1 MNKISERVI
10 RQSESVRTALERLNY
25 ISDTYIR
32 DPLGLFV
39 LDNDDRCIGTLTDG
53 DIRRN
58 LLTGKGIDE
67 PVTSFMNCNFQY
79 LQHGQFNADQVH
91 KLYEANYKL
100 VPILDDEK
108 RLIRIIDFTKKK
120 SVLPIDAVIMAGG
133 EGRRLRPL
141 TQDIPKP
148 LLKVGSKPI
157 IEHNIDRLNKYGIDK
172 IHISV
177 RYLGQQI
184 IDYLG
189 DGSQKDMNI
198 DYVVEDEP
206 LGTMGSISLFD
217 GFEHD
222 YILLMNSDLLTTVEY
237 DKFFQEFIKS
247 GADMAVGSVPYEV
260 KVPFA
265 VLHMN
270 GEKIVSC
277 KEKPEYT
284 YYSNA
289 GIYLL
294 KKELLNDVKRGE
306 RLDTTDFIANLI
318 DGGGNVIYYPILGY
332 WTDIGQL
339 EDFNKVQK
347 DIKLLEL

>member
-1 MNKISERVI
+1 MSNIVERVI
-10 RQSESVRTALERLNY
+10 LQHESVRTALERLNF
-25 ISDTYIR
+25 ISDNYVK

-39 LDNDDRCIGTLTDG
+39 IDKENRCIGTLTDG

-58 LLTGKGIDE
+58 LLTGKNIDDSVE
-67 PVTSFMNCNFQY
+67 HFMNRRFQY
-79 LQHGQFNADQVH
+79 LQDGDYDIERVRE
-91 KLYEANYKL
+91 LYEANYKL
-100 VPILDDEK
+100 VPVLDMDN
-108 RLIRIIDFTKKK
+108 RLIKIIDFTKKK
-120 SVLPIDAVIMAGG
+120 SVLPVDAVIMAGG

-141 TQDIPKP
+141 TEDTPKP
-148 LLKVGSKPI
+148 LLKVGNKPI
-157 IEHNIDRLNKYGIDK
+157 IERNLDRLSKYGIDN

-189 DGSQKDMNI
+189 DGGRWDMNI
-198 DYVVEDEP
+198 DYVIEDEP
-206 LGTMGSISLFD
+206 LGTMGALSLID
-217 GFEHD
+217 KFEYDH
-222 YILLMNSDLLTTVEY
+222 ILLMNSDLLTTVEY
-237 DKFFQEFIKS
+237 DNFFQEFIRS
-247 GADMAVGSVPYEV
+247 GADMAVGSVPFEV

-294 KKELLNDVKRGE
+294 KKEVLSELRKGE
-306 RLDTTDFIANLI
+306 RLDATEFIANFI
-318 DGGGNVIYYPILGY
+318 DKGGNVIYYPILGY
-332 WTDIGQL
+332 WTDIGQI
-339 EDFNKVQK
+339 EDFDKVQK

>member
-1 MNKISERVI
+1 MSKVDERVI
-10 RQSESVRTALERLNY
+10 DRNESVRSALKRLNF
-25 ISDTYIR
+25 ISDTYVK

-39 LDNDDRCIGTLTDG
+39 ADEDGRCIGTLTDG

-58 LLTGKGIDE
+58 LLTGKDIDD
-67 PVTSFMNCNFQY
+67 PVVNFMNSNFRY
-79 LQHGQFNADQVH
+79 LRH
-91 KLYEANYKL
+91 KDFDPDYVRELYEANYKL
-100 VPILDDEK
+100 IPVLDDDN
-108 RLIRIIDFTKKK
+108 RLVKVIDFTKKK
-120 SVLPIDAVIMAGG
+120 SVLPVDAVLMAGG
-133 EGRRLRPL
+133 EGQRLRPL
-141 TQDIPKP
+141 TETIPKP
-148 LLKVGSKPI
+148 LLKVGNKPI
-157 IEHNIDRLNKYGIDK
+157 IEHNIDRLNKYGIEN

-177 RYLGQQI
+177 RYLGEQI
-184 IDYLG
+184 INYFG
-189 DGSQKDMNI
+189 DGSQKDIKI
-198 DYVVEDEP
+198 DYVTEDEP
-206 LGTMGSISLFD
+206 LGTMGAIKLFER
-217 GFEHD
+217 FEHD

-237 DKFFQEFIKS
+237 DKFFHEFIKS

-294 KKELLNDVKRGE
+294 KTELLDGLKRGV

-318 DGGGNVIYYPILGY
+318 DKGRNVIYYPILGY
-332 WTDIGQL
+332 WMDIGQI

>member
-1 MNKISERVI
+1 MSNTVERVI
-10 RQSESVRTALERLNY
+10 LQHESVRTALERLNF
-25 ISDTYIR
+25 ISDNYVK

-39 LDNDDRCIGTLTDG
+39 IDKDNRCIGTLTDG

-58 LLTGKGIDE
+58 LLTGKSIDD
-67 PVTSFMNCNFQY
+67 PVSNFMNRRFQY
-79 LQHGQFNADQVH
+79 LHNGDFDIEHVS

-100 VPILDDEK
+100 VPILDKDH
-108 RLIRIIDFTKKK
+108 RLIKIIDFTKKR
-120 SVLPIDAVIMAGG
+120 SVLPVDAVIMAGG

-141 TQDIPKP
+141 TEETPKP
-148 LLKVGSKPI
+148 LLKVGNKPI
-157 IEHNIDRLNKYGIDK
+157 IEHNIDRLGTYGIDN

-189 DGSQKDMNI
+189 DGHEKEMNI

-206 LGTMGSISLFD
+206 LGTMGALSLFD
-217 GFEHD
+217 EFEYD
-222 YILLMNSDLLTTVEY
+222 YLLLMNSDLLTTIEY
-237 DKFFQEFIKS
+237 DKFFHEFIRS

-265 VLHMN
+265 LLPMN
-270 GEKIVSC
+270 GDKIVSC

-294 KKELLNDVKRGE
+294 KKDLIDELKKGE
-306 RLDTTDFIANLI
+306 RIDTTEFIASFI
-318 DGGGNVIYYPILGY
+318 EKGGNVIYYPILGY
-332 WTDIGQL
+332 WTDIGQI